1 MISLRSQ
8 AERGASIIHASL
20 QLSAL
25 NSIIDCMSSRTSFI
39 FFASLLLA
47 LNANGQTGNPS
58 QRATVKLIY
67 SSDLYFP
74 PDDPDDYFDL
84 ATLLTMPEIDVLGI
98 ILDQQLYDRRPE
110 SEGTGAVPLRQMSEI
125 TGRTAPYS
133 VGLRHPLR
141 SIDDQGLNQDP
152 LCQKGVE
159 MILDLLEKTE
169 GKVMILTV
177 GTVRD
182 VAAAWN
188 RNPGLFR
195 RKISR
200 LYLNTGIYGFPQGR
214 FDVNLE
220 KDRNA
225 FLAILKSGLPVYWAA
240 CFGENNYETYWQ
252 ANQRRVLETA
262 APKLQNYF
270 LYAFSKGTGRIG
282 LTAGKAILDP
292 MEFLR
297 RPLEKGEMEGMYS
310 MTRNMWSTVT
320 FLDAAGLNIYRNER
334 GDYTASRQPVG
345 DFTREIKPYSFKR
358 VKVLIDDDGRVHP
371 DKPGNI
377 EVFVIYKE
385 DADEYRNALESIL
398 RRRFNG

>member
-1 MISLRSQ
+1 
-8 AERGASIIHASL
+8 
-20 QLSAL
+20 
-25 NSIIDCMSSRTSFI
+25 MSSSTSFI
-39 FFASLLLA
+39 FFTSLLLA
-47 LNANGQTGNPS
+47 LNANGQTGNRA
-58 QRATVKLIY
+58 QRTTVKLIY

-84 ATLLTMPEIDVLGI
+84 ATLLTMPEVDVLGV

-125 TGRTAPYS
+125 TGRTAPYA
-133 VGLRHPLR
+133 VGLRYPLR

-159 MILDLLEKTE
+159 MILDLLEKRE

-182 VAAAWN
+182 VAAALN

-195 RKISR
+195 KKISR

-225 FLAILKSGLPVYWAA
+225 FLAIMKSGLPVYWAA

-252 ANQRRVLETA
+252 ADQRRVLQTA
-262 APKLQNYF
+262 APRLQNYF
-270 LYAFSKGTGRIG
+270 LYAFSKGTGKIG
-282 LTAGKAILDP
+282 PIAGKAILDP

-297 RPLEKGEMEGMYS
+297 RPLEKEEMERMYS
-310 MTRNMWSTVT
+310 MARNMWSTIT

-334 GDYTASRQPVG
+334 GEYIAARQPVG
-345 DFTREIKPYSFKR
+345 DFTQEIKPYSFKR
-358 VKVLIDDDGRVHP
+358 MKVYIDDDGRVHP
-371 DKPGNI
+371 EKPGNI
-377 EVFVIYKE
+377 EVFVLQKE

-398 RRRFNG
+398 RRRFSGY

>member
-1 MISLRSQ
+1 M
-8 AERGASIIHASL
+8 
-20 QLSAL
+20 
-25 NSIIDCMSSRTSFI
+25 

-98 ILDQQLYDRRPE
+98 VLDQQLYDRRPE
-110 SEGTGAVPLRQMSEI
+110 SEGTGGVPLRQMSEI

-182 VAAAWN
+182 VAAALN

-225 FLAILKSGLPVYWAA
+225 FLAIMKSGLPVYWAA

-282 LTAGKAILDP
+282 PTAGKAILDP

-297 RPLEKGEMEGMYS
+297 RPLEKEEMEGMYS

-334 GDYTASRQPVG
+334 GEYTAARQPLG
-345 DFTREIKPYSFKR
+345 DFTREIKPYSFKGI
-358 VKVLIDDDGRVHP
+358 KVFIDDDGRVHP

-377 EVFVIYKE
+377 EVFVIHKE

-398 RRRFNG
+398 RRRFSGY